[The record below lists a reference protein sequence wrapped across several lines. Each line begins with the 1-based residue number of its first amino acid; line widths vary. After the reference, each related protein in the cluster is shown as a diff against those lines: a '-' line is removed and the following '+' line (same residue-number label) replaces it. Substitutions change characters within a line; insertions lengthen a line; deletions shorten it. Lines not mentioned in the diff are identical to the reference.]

1 MSRPSCAKRPV
12 VCRAIRGFTLVELLV
27 VIGII
32 ALLISILLPSLARA
46 REQGN
51 MLKCLSNLR
60 QIGMAFQM
68 YANEHRDFYPSAARW
83 SPETHE
89 EDWIWYEEIAH
100 PGRPVLDKQQSRVAP
115 YLGGF
120 KDEMFR
126 CPSDDVTAHTNQNAT
141 SGVYRYS
148 YAMNTRFD
156 SVYAFYKNQSAN
168 IVKRS
173 RIRNHSQKVLLVEED
188 ENSIN
193 DGNWNPGSATSA
205 LAGGAAR
212 DLLAIRHDSPVTGV
226 ADKRD
231 QDFTTHAHG
240 NKRGNV
246 AFVDGHA
253 EFVSRMIAHEPK
265 STDVTK

>member
-1 MSRPSCAKRPV
+1 M
-12 VCRAIRGFTLVELLV
+12 RASDRRTAFTLVELLV

-51 MLKCLSNLR
+51 SLKCLSNLR
-60 QIGMAFQM
+60 QVGMAFTM
-68 YANEHRDFYPSAARW
+68 YANDNRDYFPAAARW
-83 SPETHE
+83 APDTRD
-89 EDWIWYEEIAH
+89 EDWIWYEEITH
-100 PGRPVLDKQQSRVAP
+100 PGRPVLDKQQSRIAP

-126 CPSDDVTAHTNQNAT
+126 CPSDDVQAHRNQNAT

-148 YAMNTRFD
+148 YAMNQNYD
-156 SVYAFYKNQSAN
+156 SVYQWYRNAKDKT
-168 IVKRS
+168 IKRS
-173 RIRNHSQKVLLVEED
+173 QIRNPSDKVLLVEED

-193 DGNWNPGSATSA
+193 DGNWNPGSATNA
-205 LAGGAAR
+205 IVGGSDR
-212 DLLAIRHDSPVTGV
+212 DLLAIRHDKPVTGV
-226 ADKRD
+226 ADQRS
-231 QDFTTHAHG
+231 QDFLTHPHG

-253 EFVSRMIAHEPK
+253 EFVSRQVAHDPN
-265 STDVTK
+265 SWGIR